1 MLESV
6 FNKVQAFR
14 PATLLKRDPNIVI
27 FLLILRNF
35 KTPILKNICAQ
46 LLLEGSK
53 GNIAENWLN
62 KKPLDR
68 GIGRY

>member
-35 KTPILKNICAQ
+35 KTPILKNICAR